1 MQPLLG
7 ISLEDYLF
15 EPITDELLL
24 KIETRIK
31 DTMELW
37 MPFVNIKQLIVTSS
51 EEGSDSS
58 SLKNNINVKVTFNIQ
73 QNETMLET
81 VNLNL

>member
-1 MQPLLG
+1 
-7 ISLEDYLF
+7 
-15 EPITDELLL
+15 
-24 KIETRIK
+24 
-31 DTMELW
+31 